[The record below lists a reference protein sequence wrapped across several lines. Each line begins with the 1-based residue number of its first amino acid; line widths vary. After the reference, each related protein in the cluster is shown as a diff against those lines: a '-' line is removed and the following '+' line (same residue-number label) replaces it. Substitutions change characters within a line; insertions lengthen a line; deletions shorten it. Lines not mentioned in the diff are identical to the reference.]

1 MENNLRCGKK
11 ALILGISGQDG
22 SYLAKLLL
30 SKGYEVH
37 GTSRDVGGR
46 SFSGLEKLGV
56 RDQVMLHSASLI
68 DFRNLLQVISAVEPD
83 EIYNLAGQTSVG
95 LSFEQPMETME
106 SITIGTL
113 QILEVIRYLGL
124 PIRFYNAGSSEF
136 FGDVG
141 KGGKSDENSPFKP
154 RSPYAAAKAAAFWA
168 TANYREAYNM
178 YACSGILFNHESPLR
193 PERFVTRKIV
203 STAVRIANG
212 SEEKLKLGNIDV
224 WRDWGYAPDY
234 VEAMWLMLQQP
245 APEDFVIATGE
256 SHSLRDFIYDVF
268 SKLEL
273 DCEEHVES
281 DSSLMRPSDLMYSC
295 GNPEKAKNML
305 LWRAATRFDNM
316 IEILVNEE
324 ISLYKGHFR
333 S

>member
-1 MENNLRCGKK
+1 MESHKK

-124 PIRFYNAGSSEF
+124 PIRFYNAGSSEC

-141 KGGKSDENSPFKP
+141 ESGKSDENSPFKP

-168 TANYREAYNM
+168 TVNYREAYDM

-212 SEEKLKLGNIDV
+212 SNEKLKLGNIDI

-245 APEDFVIATGE
+245 SPDDFVIATGE
-256 SHSLRDFIYDVF
+256 SHSLREFIKDVF
-268 SKLEL
+268 SKLGL
-273 DCEEHVES
+273 DWNKYVES
-281 DSSLMRPSDLMYSC
+281 ESCLMRPSDLMYSC
-295 GNPEKAKNML
+295 GDSAKAKKDL
-305 LWRAATRFDNM
+305 VWEPVTRFERM
-316 IEILVNEE
+316 IEILVNEDVKLRE
-324 ISLYKGHFR
+324 GR
-333 S
+333 SSQ